1 MVSTLTTIISRFDA
15 IPKEYKDTL
24 AELYHLCEKS
34 EATEKGNIS
43 CNKISFTTFMSL
55 VSGHDNITASAFRPE

>member
-1 MVSTLTTIISRFDA
+1 MVSTLTAIITKFDA
-15 IPKEYKDTL
+15 IPQEWKDSL
-24 AELYHLCEKS
+24 VEMYHLCEKT

-43 CNKISFTTFMSL
+43 CNKIAFTTLMSL